1 MYTFSFIHLVS
12 KPAMTALWRA
22 IFCYGE
28 YVSASNVSFGSFFK
42 YVMTKADNLRYD
54 AQNVLHQSPVKR
66 KIIENDKLFA

>member
-1 MYTFSFIHLVS
+1 M
-12 KPAMTALWRA
+12 
-22 IFCYGE
+22 
-28 YVSASNVSFGSFFK
+28 SASNVSFGSFFK